1 MKFSREF
8 ASEDAARVHEATL
21 QSWGYRAWHTRKAD
35 GLWEVFWWER
45 AA

>member
-8 ASEDAARVHEATL
+8 ASEDAARVHEAAL
-21 QSWGYRAWHTRKAD
+21 LSRGYRAWHTQKAD
-35 GLWEVFWWER
+35 GSWEVVWWEK